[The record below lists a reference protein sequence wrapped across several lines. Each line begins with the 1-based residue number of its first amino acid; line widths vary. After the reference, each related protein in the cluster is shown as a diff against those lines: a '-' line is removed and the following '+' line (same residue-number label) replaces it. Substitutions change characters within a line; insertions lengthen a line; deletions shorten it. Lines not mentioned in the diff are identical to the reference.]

1 MIEVEHLTKYYGAF
15 PALRDI
21 TFSVEKGEILG
32 FLGPNGAGK
41 TTTMRVITGYIPPT
55 SGTVR
60 VAGYDVVEKS
70 LEARRHIGYLPE
82 TVPLY
87 TELTV
92 FEYLD
97 FKARVCGM
105 HNGRERKARIY
116 EVMGLLNIG
125 DVSNRVI
132 GTLSRGY
139 RQRVGLAQAI
149 LHNPDVLILDEPT
162 VGLDPVQITEVRAL
176 IKELGRNHTIILST
190 HLLPEVSMVCNR
202 VIIINRGRLVA
213 LDTPIHL
220 AEGVAESQSIQIE
233 VDGTPS
239 EVLRV
244 LRSVGGVTS
253 ARVVPQQ
260 TGTQIAYGLSA
271 ESEITMPVA
280 EGSLPA
286 GVHTYRIEGQPGPDL
301 RPRLA
306 AAVVGAG
313 YNLLELKSVR
323 PTLEDVF
330 INVISREE
338 ELAAYEQEQE
348 PVSGATAMPHLPPA
362 PARRRR
368 PAPPAPPPVREEP
381 AEGEESTQETAA
393 VVPARTRVSTK
404 RRARR

>member
-41 TTTMRVITGYIPPT
+41 TTTMRIITGYIPPT

-60 VAGYDVVEKS
+60 VAGFDVVEKS
-70 LEARRHIGYLPE
+70 LEARQRLGYLPE
-82 TVPLY
+82 SVPLY

-97 FKARVCGM
+97 FKGRICGM
-105 HNGRERKARIY
+105 HNVRERKARIY
-116 EVMGLLNIG
+116 EVMDQLNIG
-125 DVSNRVI
+125 DVAGKVI

-149 LHNPDVLILDEPT
+149 LHNPEVLILDEPT
-162 VGLDPVQITEVRAL
+162 VGLDPMQITEVRAL

-190 HLLPEVSMVCNR
+190 HLLPEVSMVCDR

-220 AEGVAESQSIQIE
+220 AEGVAASQAIQLEIGGE
-233 VDGTPS
+233 PK
-239 EVLRV
+239 EVLKV

-260 TGTQIAYGLSA
+260 TGTQIAYGLTA
-271 ESEITMPVA
+271 EREITLPVS
-280 EGSLPA
+280 EEVLPA
-286 GVHTYRIEGQPGPDL
+286 GVHTYHIDGQPGADL

-306 AAVVGAG
+306 AAIVGAG
-313 YNLLELKSVR
+313 YELLELKSVR

-330 INVISREE
+330 ISVISREE
-338 ELAAYEQEQE
+338 ELAAEEEEEELLAAE
-348 PVSGATAMPHLPPA
+348 PSAAVEEEFEAEEEVTTAPVRTRIST
-362 PARRRR
+362 RRR
-368 PAPPAPPPVREEP
+368 VR
-381 AEGEESTQETAA
+381 
-393 VVPARTRVSTK
+393 K
-404 RRARR
+404 